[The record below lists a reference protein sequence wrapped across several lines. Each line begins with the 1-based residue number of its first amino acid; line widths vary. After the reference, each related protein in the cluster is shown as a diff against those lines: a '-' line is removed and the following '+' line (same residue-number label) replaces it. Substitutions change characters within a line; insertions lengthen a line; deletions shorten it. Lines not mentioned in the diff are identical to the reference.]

1 MTAQTLSRRIDRRS
15 LIKGGAAGVAGL
27 ALLKATGGLGAGSAH
42 AAPAATAGVAPG
54 PLAWVWRFGEDGSP
68 AQIRDLLAAHGVG
81 VLLKVFDGVNWM
93 SKYDKGSPMPMSGPD
108 SVRQAAAYFESAGV
122 PFHAWCVVNGEDPI
136 REAQLASMVL
146 DAGARTLTF
155 DLELP
160 EGTNYWQ
167 AGPAEAQILGAEL
180 RRLQPSAYLTV
191 APDARPWQVEQ
202 LPMAEFAAFCNDI
215 APQTYWRTF
224 DTPANHRL
232 LAKHGFPIG
241 PEGLTPEL
249 IIDATYA
256 SLRQHNRPVRPV
268 GQGAADRAGWER
280 FTAHAASL
288 GMQNLST
295 WRVGTT
301 LGDVWPVLSLT
312 DTTRQV
318 VASPQPEPEPV
329 VAAVEQSP
337 AAPPIP
343 AAEPAAPPVAG
354 NDLKSET
361 ASART
366 TNETSSA
373 RSEGESSPGASVS
386 KNVRTEWHE
395 RLNSVIK
402 SARPFGIGGK

>member
-1 MTAQTLSRRIDRRS
+1 MTAQALSRRIDRRS

-27 ALLKATGGLGAGSAH
+27 ALLKATGGPGTIKAH
-42 AAPAATAGVAPG
+42 AAPAASAGVAPG

-81 VLLKVFDGVNWM
+81 ILLKVFDGVNWM
-93 SKYDKGSPMPMSGPD
+93 SKYDKGSPMPISGPD

-122 PFHAWCVVNGEDPI
+122 PFHAWCVVNGQDPV

-167 AGPAEAQILGAEL
+167 AGAAEAQLLGAEL
-180 RRLQPSAYLTV
+180 RRLQPNAYLTV
-191 APDARPWQVEQ
+191 APDARPWQVEK

-241 PEGLTPEL
+241 PEGVTPEL

-256 SLRQHNRPVRPV
+256 SLRHHNRPVRPV

-280 FTAHAASL
+280 FTAHAARL
-288 GMQNLST
+288 GMHNLST

-301 LGDVWPVLSLT
+301 LGDVWSVLSLT
-312 DTTRQV
+312 DSARQV
-318 VASPQPEPEPV
+318 IAQPEPEPEQ
-329 VAAVEQSP
+329 VAAAIAQ
-337 AAPPIP
+337 AP
-343 AAEPAAPPVAG
+343 AAEATTPAQQSTPVPTAS
-354 NDLKSET
+354 DLKSET
-361 ASART
+361 ESART
-366 TNETSSA
+366 TDETSSA
-373 RSEGESSPGASVS
+373 RSDGQSTSVS
-386 KNVRTEWHE
+386 RNVRTEWHE

-402 SARPFGIGGK
+402 SAKPFGIGGR